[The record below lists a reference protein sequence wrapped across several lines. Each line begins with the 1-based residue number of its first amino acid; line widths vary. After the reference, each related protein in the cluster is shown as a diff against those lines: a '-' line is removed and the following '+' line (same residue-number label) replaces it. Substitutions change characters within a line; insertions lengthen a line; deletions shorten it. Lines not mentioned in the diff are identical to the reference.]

1 MRNDSARLPPL
12 DLFQSF
18 DAAARHLSFTLAG
31 AERFV
36 TQSAISRQ
44 IRALEQELG
53 LALFR
58 RLHRSLVLTEDGQR
72 LHVACRGALAQL
84 REAVGQLRAPRRAVL
99 SVSTTPG
106 VAALWL
112 IPRLPG
118 FTSANPGVD
127 VRIDASIE
135 RRELAAEGIDL
146 AIRYA
151 RVGTTLGSP
160 LFEETTAPVCS
171 PKLLRR
177 PHPPLRKPAD
187 LRRHTLLRSMAVP
200 SAGMHTDWG
209 NWLRT
214 VGLPDLQPA
223 SLLSFNSYADV
234 IAAALAGQGVALGRH
249 PLVDALIREGQLVAP
264 IKDRGASTHAYF
276 LLVEP
281 GARDRPAVRALEQ
294 WVLEQAR
301 GEKSQRLGA

>member
-1 MRNDSARLPPL
+1 MQNQTPRLPPL
-12 DLFQSF
+12 DLFLSF
-18 DAAARHLSFTLAG
+18 DAAARHLSFTRAG

-44 IRALEQELG
+44 IRLLERELG
-53 LALFR
+53 VALFR
-58 RLHRSLVLTEDGQR
+58 RQHRALALTEDGER
-72 LHVACRGALAQL
+72 LHAVCRGALAQL

-112 IPRLPG
+112 IPRLPR
-118 FTSANPGVD
+118 FTAANPGID

-135 RRELAAEGIDL
+135 RRDLAADGIDL

-151 RVGTTLGSP
+151 RVGSALGAP
-160 LFEETTAPVCS
+160 LFAETTTPVCS
-171 PKLLRR
+171 PALLRR

-187 LRRHTLLRSMAVP
+187 LRSHTLLRSTARQ
-200 SAGMHTDWG
+200 SAGMHADWVE
-209 NWLRT
+209 WLHT

-223 SLLSFNSYADV
+223 SVLTFNSYADL
-234 IAAALAGQGVALGRH
+234 IAAAVAGQGVALGRF
-249 PLVDALIREGQLVAP
+249 PLVDGLVREGRLVVP
-264 IKDRGASTHAYF
+264 IRDRGASTHGYF
-276 LLVEP
+276 LLLGP

-294 WVLEQAR
+294 WVLEQAT
-301 GEKSQRLGA
+301 GEPP

>member
-1 MRNDSARLPPL
+1 MRNEPSPLPPL
-12 DLFQSF
+12 DLFLSF
-18 DAAARHLSFTLAG
+18 DAAARHLSFTRAG

-44 IRALEQELG
+44 IRALERELG
-53 LALFR
+53 VALFR
-58 RLHRSLVLTEDGQR
+58 RQHRALALTEDGER
-72 LHVACRGALAQL
+72 LHAVCRGALAQL

-118 FTSANPGVD
+118 FTSAHPGVD

-135 RRELAAEGIDL
+135 RRDLAADGIDL

-151 RVGTTLGSP
+151 RVGASLGAP

-171 PKLLRR
+171 PRLLRR
-177 PHPPLRKPAD
+177 PNPPLRKPAD
-187 LRRHTLLRSMAVP
+187 LRRHTLLRSVAP
-200 SAGMHTDWG
+200 QSAGLHADWS

-214 VGLPDLQPA
+214 AGLPDLQPA

-234 IAAALAGQGVALGRH
+234 IAAAIAGQGVALGRY
-249 PLVDALIREGQLVAP
+249 PLVEGLVREGRLVAP
-264 IKDRGASTHAYF
+264 LQDRGASTHGYF
-276 LLVEP
+276 LLLAP

-294 WVLEQAR
+294 WVLEQAM
-301 GEKSQRLGA
+301 GEQS

>member
-1 MRNDSARLPPL
+1 MRNESARLPPL
-12 DLFQSF
+12 DLFLSF

-53 LALFR
+53 VALFR
-58 RLHRSLVLTEDGQR
+58 RQHRSLALTEDGQR
-72 LHVACRGALAQL
+72 LHAACRAALAQL
-84 REAVGQLRAPRRAVL
+84 REAVGQLRAPRREVL

-118 FTSANPGVD
+118 FTTANPGVD
-127 VRIDASIE
+127 VRIDATIE
-135 RRELAAEGIDL
+135 RRDLAADGIDL

-151 RVGTTLGSP
+151 RVGSTQGSP
-160 LFEETTAPVCS
+160 LFEETTSPVCS

-177 PHPPLRKPAD
+177 ANPPLRKPAD
-187 LRRHTLLRSMAVP
+187 LRRHTLLRSLAPP
-200 SAGMHTDWG
+200 SVGMQTDWG

-223 SLLSFNSYADV
+223 SVLSFNSYADA
-234 IAAALAGQGVALGRH
+234 ITAAIAGQGVALGRH
-249 PLVDALIREGQLVAP
+249 PLVDGLIREGRLVTP
-264 IKDRGASTHAYF
+264 IKDRGASTHGYF

-281 GARDRPAVRALEQ
+281 GAGDRPAVRALER
-294 WVLEQAR
+294 WVLEQAK
-301 GEKSQRLGA
+301 GDKT